1 MENIDIR
8 TMVYDSGVHY
18 KEIAEEMGICPEHLS
33 RLMKEELSQ
42 KNKIRIIDAIEKLK
56 GEEKRITLN
65 DSRPITD
72 WYLCKDKLPENDRLV
87 LICYINEFDDKS
99 AKFFD
104 YDISA
109 YDSVEWLWIGDSNKI
124 IAWQELPRLLPDSLI
139 EVYEKE
145 GGAD

>member
-8 TMVYDSGVHY
+8 TMVYDSGIHY
-18 KEIAEEMGICPEHLS
+18 KDIAQELGISPEWMS

-42 KNKIRIIDAIEKLK
+42 KNKIRIIDVIEKLK

-99 AKFFD
+99 LRFFD
-104 YDISA
+104 YGISA
-109 YDSVEWLWIGDSNKI
+109 YDGDEWEWTDDSNKI

-145 GGAD
+145 GDAD